1 MDYTI
6 VKKNGQEVRFSTD
19 LSPDQAATVLREK
32 KARGFALEMVLAHES
47 GKASRNQTLWLLNKA
62 QEALSATPAASRPVG
77 PFAGLVTRL
86 AEWQAGVKGQVQ
98 LRLPGARVKVCNVES
113 NPNFGALYVY
123 SEGGDYVGKVD
134 QGGNACVPPAFAAI
148 LSSAASDPVG
158 AAKAYGHETGKCA
171 CCGTKLE
178 DPVSVWGGIGPVC
191 LERLAGKGARR
202 SLEMEYKI
210 RKG

>member
-6 VKKNGQEVRFSTD
+6 VKRNGQEVRFSTD
-19 LSPDQAATVLREK
+19 LTPDQAATVLREK
-32 KARGFALEMVLAHES
+32 GATGFALDLVLAHER
-47 GKASRNQTLWLLNKA
+47 GNASRTQTLWLLLKA
-62 QEALSATPAASRPVG
+62 QESLTPSPSIRPVG

-86 AEWQAGVKGQVQ
+86 AEWQEKVKGKVQ
-98 LRLPGARVKVCNVES
+98 LRLPGARVKVCNAKG

-134 QGGNACVPPAFAAI
+134 QRGNASIPPTFAEI
-148 LSSAASDPVG
+148 LSVAATDPVK
-158 AAKAYGHETGKCA
+158 AAREYGHETGNCA
-171 CCGTKLE
+171 CCGRTLS
-178 DPVSVWGGIGPVC
+178 DPVSVFGGIGPVC
-191 LERLAGKGARR
+191 LERLAGPEARR